1 MTNGVQPEKKGMS
14 TGAKI
19 GIGCGIL
26 AVVGII
32 VVIVAVVAGGMF
44 VAQKAKEAG
53 LDPELMEKNPELAA
67 AKMIVAA
74 NPDLELVSAD
84 EDTGTITIRNTKTDE
99 ELTVDY
105 RDLKDGK
112 IVFKTDQGELKI
124 EQESAGEGGAT
135 MTYSGEEGEAGT
147 VRYGT
152 ATSADQLPDWLPIY
166 TGKMQIGYITQSES
180 TDNGMLT
187 IETSDSLES
196 ISEFYKNELEA
207 AGFNVSTSSIESG
220 GQRIVTVQG
229 SDDTGGRSV
238 GMTATQE
245 NGISKIGITFHTKK

>member
-1 MTNGVQPEKKGMS
+1 MTNEVQPEKKGMS

-19 GIGCGIL
+19 GIGCGIV

-44 VAQKAKEAG
+44 VAQKAKEVG

-67 AKMIVAA
+67 AKMIVAT
-74 NPDLELVSAD
+74 NPDLELVEAD
-84 EDTGTITIRNTKTDE
+84 EDAGTITIRNTKTDE

-112 IVFKTDQGELKI
+112 IVFKTDKGELKI
-124 EQESAGEGGAT
+124 EQEAAGEGGAT
-135 MTYSGEEGEAGT
+135 MTYSGEEGDEGT

-166 TGKMQIGYITQSES
+166 EGKMQIGYITQTES

-187 IETSDSLES
+187 IETSDSLDT

-207 AGFNVSTSSIESG
+207 VGFNVSTSSIEGS
-220 GQRIVTVQG
+220 GQRVISVQG
-229 SDDTGGRSV
+229 SDDEGGRSIGV
-238 GMTATQE
+238 TATEE
-245 NGISKIGITFHTKK
+245 NGISRIGITFHTRK